1 MQPSVLPPPPSG
13 GDGGD
18 KGRKMCSHGHA
29 NHNHQHQASAQSRP
43 PAQSAHHHP
52 PRPPGGKG
60 VMNGGLPSPH
70 PSQGGPS
77 QGGCEAG
84 AGPHA
89 SSVGNGHCSACLV
102 TGSGRQSNGEAET
115 GKVRLPLLRS
125 MVAYG
130 IFSVSPQVID
140 RHSWCVICRG
150 LERLRRFLSN
160 RVFRP
165 WW

>member
-1 MQPSVLPPPPSG
+1 
-13 GDGGD
+13 
-18 KGRKMCSHGHA
+18 
-29 NHNHQHQASAQSRP
+29 
-43 PAQSAHHHP
+43 
-52 PRPPGGKG
+52 

-125 MVAYG
+125 MVAYHG
-130 IFSVSPQVID
+130 VFSVSPQVID
-140 RHSWCVICRG
+140 RHSWCIICRG
-150 LERLRRFLSN
+150 LVRLRSN
-160 RVFRP
+160 VCFVPGGEALFGIVYMITIAGSREARTD
-165 WW
+165 